1 MLQEL
6 LLFHNSMA
14 KKYSFEEEKKIISKK
29 SVQTHRFWVVDE
41 DGGRQKMGEKET
53 VERFQPL

>member
-1 MLQEL
+1 
-6 LLFHNSMA
+6 MA

-41 DGGRQKMGEKET
+41 DGGRQKWGKK
-53 VERFQPL
+53 RQ